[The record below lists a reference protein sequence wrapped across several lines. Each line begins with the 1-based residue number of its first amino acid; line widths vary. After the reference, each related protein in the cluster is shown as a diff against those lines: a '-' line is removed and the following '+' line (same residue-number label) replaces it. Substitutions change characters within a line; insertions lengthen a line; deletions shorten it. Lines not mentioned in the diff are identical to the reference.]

1 MVHMCPPPPCVY
13 CHSCAELSSCV
24 GVGEGVGHI
33 FAHRW
38 CVPRVL
44 HITVG
49 LLKSTGEISCI
60 ILTDS
65 LNYPSKVPADI
76 ALTMWNKRLFNSS
89 GMFCNKRLEVCDAS
103 FSAFDGHK
111 FEGFGDWGGIT
122 DLIFGSRYLQWRN
135 AANIAVQL
143 MNVFCAWTKG
153 DRHKTRAQGLFLD
166 VHNNICTSSERIVS
180 PQKFLA
186 GIVRHQNECVSI
198 KICTKYKRSKQW
210 MTYLAWVPLFSEPSW
225 MAVVVATWAQSL
237 AGGVR

>member
-1 MVHMCPPPPCVY
+1 MCRALFLCR
-13 CHSCAELSSCV
+13 S
-24 GVGEGVGHI
+24 GEGVGHI

>member
-1 MVHMCPPPPCVY
+1 MKLKVARSVYLLSCSHSKIVASLWCTCVLRPPVFIVT
-13 CHSCAELSSCV
+13 HVQSSLLV
-24 GVGEGVGHI
+24 QEWGRRGVGHI

-65 LNYPSKVPADI
+65 LNYPSKVPSDI
-76 ALTMWNKRLFNSS
+76 AQTMWNKRLFNSS

-153 DRHKTRAQGLFLD
+153 NRRKTRAQGL
-166 VHNNICTSSERIVS
+166 
-180 PQKFLA
+180 
-186 GIVRHQNECVSI
+186 
-198 KICTKYKRSKQW
+198 SK
-210 MTYLAWVPLFSEPSW
+210 
-225 MAVVVATWAQSL
+225 
-237 AGGVR
+237 